1 MAYNDDFFRSR
12 SLEGNHDKEADIRS
26 KVICKNFDWERPELL
41 TDENYK
47 NLSSHRRPD
56 RNRFWDMYKE
66 GIDQLSYNATQFYY
80 HQFTTSTT
88 WTNVTVE
95 VMDYDSYIGK
105 FVIPLL
111 DCSNAQAVKSIGN
124 DAKYKIKGILSSAFG
139 STLSCSI
146 HWVDFPTNSRLE
158 GVWHVVI
165 VNRANNLPLMDAIQ
179 FSHTLDADCLVTAS
193 NTSSST
199 GQQFNQQTHAS
210 RHGPPI
216 PYETK
221 PSIFQPICS
230 RESNNSTLKLA
241 FAAHGVSSNDDRDM
255 LEFFKLETITI
266 QNRIT

>member
-1 MAYNDDFFRSR
+1 
-12 SLEGNHDKEADIRS
+12 
-26 KVICKNFDWERPELL
+26 
-41 TDENYK
+41 
-47 NLSSHRRPD
+47 
-56 RNRFWDMYKE
+56 
-66 GIDQLSYNATQFYY
+66 
-80 HQFTTSTT
+80 
-88 WTNVTVE
+88 
-95 VMDYDSYIGK
+95 MDYDSYIGK

-230 RESNNSTLKLA
+230 SRESNNLTLKLA

-266 QNRIT
+266 QNRITWNGGEMLCRAKLCPRTWARRNGKFHLLAGRKKTRINGQKYSWKERLAYWIGIKFIRRTSGKIHWNARESSTFCTGIK